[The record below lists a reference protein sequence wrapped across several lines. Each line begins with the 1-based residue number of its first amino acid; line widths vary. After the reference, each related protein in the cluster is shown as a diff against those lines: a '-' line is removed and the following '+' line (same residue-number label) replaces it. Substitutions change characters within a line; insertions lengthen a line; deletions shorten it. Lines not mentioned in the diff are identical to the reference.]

1 MIVTEFSTRMAAVL
15 FDMDGTLVDSDAAV
29 ARAWTRWS
37 RARGVDLAEVA
48 RVTPGRPASSPS
60 PSWRPGWIRPSGSPT
75 PEDLLAHG
83 RNDLDDITATPGAI
97 ELIAALGRWR
107 VPHAVVTSADPGL
120 ARARLIAAAIPIPD
134 VLVTSADVIRGKP
147 DPVGYL
153 LAATRLGVPAAAC
166 LVVEDTLAGVRAG
179 LAAGAL
185 VAAVRDVPR
194 AHLTVADLGE
204 LHRLLARTRA
214 RDG

>member
-1 MIVTEFSTRMAAVL
+1 
-15 FDMDGTLVDSDAAV
+15 MDALVAG
-29 ARAWTRWS
+29 ARR
-37 RARGVDLAEVA
+37 RPR
-48 RVTPGRPASSPS
+48 RGRPSDTRAPRQQSVALLAPWLD
-60 PSWRPGWIRPSGSPT
+60 PAERLADA
-75 PEDLLAHG
+75 EDLLAHG

-134 VLVTSADVIRGKP
+134 VLVTSSDVIRGKP

-153 LAATRLGVPAAAC
+153 LAANRLGVPAAAC